1 MMPLLKGYKTL
12 SDSTKEP
19 VSESQL
25 WFIILWVN
33 SMKKIDDI
41 EIAKM
46 MLDVRKRSILDIAL
60 NQVNL
65 MISLPSKSLPSYLL
79 IKPS

>member
-12 SDSTKEP
+12 SDSTRNLFLKQ
-19 VSESQL
+19 SQL
-25 WFIILWVN
+25 WFIILGVN

-46 MLDVRKRSILDIAL
+46 MLDVRERSILDIAL

-65 MISLPSKSLPSYLL
+65 MISLPSYLL